1 MTRVLVLHARLSAEP
16 DSGALAG
23 LIERLPYAKRFE
35 LERRD
40 PPARQ
45 ASLAGISLALRGIEL
60 LRGSPGD
67 ASQLRFPA
75 GGKPYLPGGP
85 TFSVSHG
92 RVRVG
97 VAVSTENGAGFDL
110 EEFDPA
116 SPEAGA
122 TRARLLRWTATE
134 AVLKAAG
141 RGLRDARAVAIDE
154 SLQSGRVGGASF
166 HLLSVAIADDVVAH
180 LATVTPVTSVAVE
193 EVESSVL
200 AWGG

>member
-23 LIERLPYAKRFE
+23 LGARLPYAKRFE

-40 PPARQ
+40 PPVRQ
-45 ASLAGISLALRGIEL
+45 AGLAGISLALRGIGL

-67 ASQLRFPA
+67 AGQLRFPS

-92 RVRVG
+92 RTRVG
-97 VAVSTENGAGFDL
+97 VAVSADDGVGFDL

-122 TRARLLRWTATE
+122 TRSRLVRWTATE

-141 RGLRDARAVAIDE
+141 RGLRDARAVELDGSQQA
-154 SLQSGRVGGASF
+154 GRVGGASF
-166 HLLSVAIADDVVAH
+166 HLMSVAIADDVVAH
-180 LATVTPVTSVAVE
+180 LATVTPVASVSVI

>member
-23 LIERLPYAKRFE
+23 LIARLPYAKRLE

-40 PPARQ
+40 PPVRQ

-60 LRGSPGD
+60 LRGGPGD
-67 ASQLRFPA
+67 AGQLQFPA
-75 GGKPYLPGGP
+75 GGKPWLPGGP
-85 TFSVSHG
+85 AFSVSHG
-92 RVRVG
+92 RARVG
-97 VAVSTENGAGFDL
+97 VAVGADDGVGFDL

-122 TRARLLRWTATE
+122 TRTRLARWTATE

-141 RGLRDARAVAIDE
+141 RGLRDARAVELDE
-154 SLQSGRVGGASF
+154 TVQAGSVGGASF
-166 HLLSVAIADDVVAH
+166 HLLPVAIADDVVAH
-180 LATVTPVTSVAVE
+180 LATVTPVTSVSVR
-193 EVESSVL
+193 EVEWSVL

>member
-1 MTRVLVLHARLSAEP
+1 MTRVLVLHARLGAEP
-16 DSGALAG
+16 DSGELAG
-23 LIERLPYAKRFE
+23 LIVRLPYAKRIE

-45 ASLAGISLALRGIEL
+45 ASLAGIALALRGIEL

-67 ASQLRFPA
+67 AGQLRFPA
-75 GGKPYLPGGP
+75 GGKPQLPGGP
-85 TFSVSHG
+85 AFSVSHG
-92 RVRVG
+92 RGRVG
-97 VAVSTENGAGFDL
+97 VAVSVDDGLGFDL

-122 TRARLLRWTATE
+122 TRARLVRWTATE

-141 RGLRDARAVAIDE
+141 RGLRDARAVEIDE
-154 SLQSGRVGGASF
+154 SVQAGRVAGASF
-166 HLLSVAIADDVVAH
+166 HLRPVAIAGDVVAH
-180 LATVTPVTSVAVE
+180 LATVAPVTSISVE